1 MALLKITDEDILRQT
16 PPTEGWFLLEI
27 MDCKEEIKP
36 KKAEGKEY
44 DTYTYSLKVI
54 KQSPDVAEDNIGR
67 WGMVTFYTTA
77 MGFMIPFVESCLET
91 KLTASIE
98 FDPHKLVG
106 KQIMGQN
113 VKGVYKDKPNYKWET
128 WAPASGCPF

>member
-1 MALLKITDEDILRQT
+1 MALLKITDEDIKRQT

-27 MDCKEEIKP
+27 KECKEAIKP
-36 KKAEGKEY
+36 KADKAY
-44 DTYTYSLKVI
+44 DTYTYSLEVI

-67 WGMVTFYTTA
+67 YGITVFYSTA
-77 MGFMIPFVESCLET
+77 MGFMIPFFESATET
-91 KLTASIE
+91 KLTKGVE
-98 FDPHKLVG
+98 FDPHALVG

-113 VKGVYKDKPNYKWET
+113 VKGIYEGKPNFKFEQ